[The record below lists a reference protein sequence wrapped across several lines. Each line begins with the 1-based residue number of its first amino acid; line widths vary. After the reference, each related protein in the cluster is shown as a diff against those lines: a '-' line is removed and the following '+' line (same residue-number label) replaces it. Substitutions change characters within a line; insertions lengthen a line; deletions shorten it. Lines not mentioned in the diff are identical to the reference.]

1 MHAAAQIGSRPII
14 DKLFSLGLD
23 IGPRNSSGPTPLM
36 IAATNG
42 NVLIRR
48 ASDLTLKYQ
57 DGWSALHKTAKGGS
71 DVILAKL
78 LSLIEAD
85 VDTRYIYNYG
95 STPVKV
101 AAANG
106 KFNAS
111 CFLSYFFVERGSDL
125 TLKNNDEWNVL
136 HKAAKGGSKAA
147 VS

>member
-14 DKLFSLGLD
+14 DKLSSLGFD
-23 IGPRNSSGPTPLM
+23 IDPRNSSGPTPLM
-36 IAATNG
+36 IAAANG

-48 ASDLTLKYQ
+48 ASGLTLKYQ

-85 VDTRYIYNYG
+85 VDTRHMYNYG

-111 CFLSYFFVERGSDL
+111 CFLS
-125 TLKNNDEWNVL
+125 
-136 HKAAKGGSKAA
+136 
-147 VS
+147 

>member
-23 IGPRNSSGPTPLM
+23 IDPRNRSGPTPLM
-36 IAATNG
+36 IAAANG
-42 NVLIRR
+42 KLNALSVLIRR

-78 LSLIEAD
+78 LSLIEVD
-85 VDTRYIYNYG
+85 IDTRHMYNYG

-111 CFLSYFFVERGSDL
+111 CFLS
-125 TLKNNDEWNVL
+125 
-136 HKAAKGGSKAA
+136 
-147 VS
+147 

>member
-14 DKLFSLGLD
+14 DKLLSLGFD
-23 IGPRNSSGPTPLM
+23 IDPRNSSGPTPLM
-36 IAATNG
+36 IAAANG

-85 VDTRYIYNYG
+85 VDTRH
-95 STPVKV
+95 VQ
-101 AAANG
+101 
-106 KFNAS
+106 
-111 CFLSYFFVERGSDL
+111 LWL
-125 TLKNNDEWNVL
+125 
-136 HKAAKGGSKAA
+136 
-147 VS
+147 